1 MRLARTHVSIRTPSV
16 LPRSQSCVCL
26 LAALC
31 ASAASHARAQQ
42 AADDD
47 ELGAT
52 ANVAAPVTARAS
64 EDATA
69 SATVVT
75 VGEREHALESLPE
88 ALREVPGARVQ
99 SSGGYGALSTV
110 ALRSGQ
116 ANHVSVLLD
125 TIPLDTPDSGA
136 FDLSLIPLA
145 LLERIEVYRGGA
157 PVWLGDGAIGGVLRL
172 VPAQAR
178 ATHAQ
183 ADLGYGSF
191 GHYELALSNALAR
204 SSAPH
209 PSLLAYAHLSGADN
223 DYLYE
228 DDQVTRFVSGD
239 EQLVP
244 QRNARVDDGD
254 GFLHAGV
261 DLAGGRLSALVSG
274 SGRTQGLPGP
284 LAQPAEHAHR
294 QLIRVLAGAGYLRE
308 RFAADGERENRV
320 QLSASASQQSQRVSD
335 DSELGTGLPLET
347 DDLWRRATLRAGGS
361 VRVLPWLEPTLLASA
376 ALDGF
381 APDNPLAFSAP
392 PRVSRRSSEAFAL
405 EPRVYG
411 MLGDVRAELR
421 PSLRV
426 ELSQARIF
434 DPDLDGAANTSAHS
448 DSVAPTYR
456 LAGLLAPL
464 PALALTASAASGKRL
479 PSLFELFGDRAF
491 VDASPALRPERSR
504 AFDLGVNA
512 AGKSGLLHGS
522 AELHGFL
529 LFVDDLIRYE
539 RSSQMTLRA
548 ANAARARIAGLEL
561 GLDAG
566 VGRYLNVTAALS
578 AQHSRNQL
586 ERSLPLQPGFE
597 LLVRPELS
605 FPVPQ
610 LDRALLF
617 VELEHVG
624 LLYLD
629 DSNNSTS
636 LPPRTMLAFGAG
648 LELLQRRLR
657 LLARVRNAFDVRASD
672 VLSRPLP
679 GREILLSL
687 ALREDYAW

>member
-1 MRLARTHVSIRTPSV
+1 LRRTQLHVSIRTPPV
-16 LPRSQSCVCL
+16 LRTFQSRVCL
-26 LAALC
+26 LAAL
-31 ASAASHARAQQ
+31 SAGSGARAQQ
-42 AADDD
+42 SSDDV

-52 ANVAAPVTARAS
+52 ANVPAPVSARAS

-69 SATVVT
+69 TATMMT
-75 VGEREHALESLPE
+75 VGERQHALESLPE

-99 SSGGYGALSTV
+99 DSGGYGALSTI

-125 TIPLDTPDSGA
+125 TIPLDTPDTGA
-136 FDLSLIPLA
+136 FDLSLIPLS
-145 LLERIEVYRGGA
+145 LLDRIEVYRGAA
-157 PVWLGDGAIGGVLRL
+157 PVWLGDGAIGGVVRL
-172 VPAQAR
+172 LPAQAR

-204 SSAPH
+204 DEAPH

-228 DDQVTRFVSGD
+228 DDKVTRFVSGD
-239 EQLVP
+239 ERLVA

-254 GFLHAGV
+254 GLLHAGADV
-261 DLAGGRLSALVSG
+261 AGGRLSALIAA

-284 LAQPAEHAHR
+284 AAQPAEHAHR

-308 RFAADGERENRV
+308 RRGSDGEREARV

-335 DSELGTGLPLET
+335 DDELGSGLPIES
-347 DDLWRRATLRAGGS
+347 DDLWRRASVRAGGS
-361 VRVLPWLEPTLLASA
+361 LRVLPWLEPTVLASA
-376 ALDGF
+376 AIDGF

-392 PRVSRRSSEAFAL
+392 PRASQRTSEAFAL

-411 MLGDVRAELR
+411 LIAGMRAELR

-426 ELSQARIF
+426 ELDQARIF
-434 DPDLDGAANTSAHS
+434 DPGATTTAGS
-448 DSVAPTYR
+448 DAVAPTYR
-456 LAGLLAPL
+456 IAGLLSPL

-479 PSLFELFGDRAF
+479 PSLFELFGDRAL
-491 VDASPALRPERSR
+491 VDANPALDPERSR
-504 AFDLGVNA
+504 TIDAGVEL
-512 AGKSGLLHGS
+512 AGRAGLLHGS
-522 AELHGFL
+522 AQLHGFL
-529 LFVDDLIRYE
+529 LFVDDLIHYE

-548 ANAARARIAGLEL
+548 ENSARAKIEGLEL
-561 GLDAG
+561 GVDGGLG
-566 VGRYLNVTAALS
+566 EHVSLAAAVSTLRG
-578 AQHSRNQL
+578 RNQQGYTM
-586 ERSLPLQPGFE
+586 PLQPGFE

-605 FPVPQ
+605 FSVPQ

-617 VELEHVG
+617 VEIHHVG

-629 DSNNSTS
+629 DSETTS
-636 LPPRTMLAFGAG
+636 LPPRTTLSIGAG
-648 LELLQRRLR
+648 VELLQRRLS
-657 LLARVRNAFDVRASD
+657 LLARVRNAFDVHASD